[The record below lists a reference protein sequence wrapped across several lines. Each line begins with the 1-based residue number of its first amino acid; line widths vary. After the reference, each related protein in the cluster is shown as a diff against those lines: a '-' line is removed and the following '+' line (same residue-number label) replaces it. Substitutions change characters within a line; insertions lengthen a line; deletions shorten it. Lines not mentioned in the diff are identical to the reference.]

1 MTLLK
6 EEGRRRR
13 AAWEGVRLSKGKAAG
28 EGGGGNAERGWTEHR
43 RTGGQHSRK
52 RERELAKGAE
62 TDQKLEILNGLN
74 VQSVS
79 IVS

>member
-43 RTGGQHSRK
+43 RTGGQHSRRK
-52 RERELAKGAE
+52 ERESLPKG
-62 TDQKLEILNGLN
+62 QK
-74 VQSVS
+74 QTRSS
-79 IVS
+79 RS